1 MAERSGFL
9 RSGHPGL
16 LTIDDKAKA
25 EDKTTVR
32 VTYTE
37 PDVDKTRRVGEH
49 HLAISTILYNILTHK
64 PWPICNVKNFGN
76 NSMRISYLISR
87 TEF

>member
-25 EDKTTVR
+25 ADSTTVR
-32 VTYTE
+32 ITYTV
-37 PDVDKTRRVGEH
+37 PDVDKTRQVGKYY
-49 HLAISTILYNILTHK
+49 LAVSIL
-64 PWPICNVKNFGN
+64 
-76 NSMRISYLISR
+76 
-87 TEF
+87 